1 MAAVQQWD
9 LSLLATLG
17 GALGD
22 ATRFAMFEHVMTS
35 SDPVSASETAAVFGL
50 HRTVARSHLEKLAE
64 AGLVTVGTRRNPRGG
79 RPAKVYSPTTTRL
92 DIQVPPRQYRSLSA
106 MLVRLVSKLNGGT
119 VALAE
124 EVGREC
130 GRQAA
135 ESLPGG
141 QFLRDGR
148 LNLGSIVAHLRE
160 TGCSPHATVRDDHTL
175 VVETKQLPLPRDR
188 PRAARRGLR
197 AVLGPALRAHRSR
210 SRGAPPDGRDRRRRH
225 GLRARV
231 RTAGLETPYPRL
243 LRSTSPARPAGP
255 RARAL
260 RSGRS

>member
-1 MAAVQQWD
+1 
-9 LSLLATLG
+9 
-17 GALGD
+17 
-22 ATRFAMFEHVMTS
+22 MFEHVMTS

-79 RPAKVYSPTTTRL
+79 RPAKVYSPVNTRL

-175 VVETKQLPLPRDR
+175 VVETNNCLYLEIARER
-188 PRAARRGLR
+188 PAVVCGLCSGLLCGLIG
-197 AVLGPALRAHRSR
+197 VDPGAHRQT
-210 SRGAPPDGRDRRRRH
+210 AAIVDGDSACAH
-225 GLRARV
+225 
-231 RTAGLETPYPRL
+231 EF
-243 LRSTSPARPAGP
+243 
-255 RARAL
+255 AL
-260 RSGRS
+260 PV

>member
-1 MAAVQQWD
+1 MAVVQQGD

-175 VVETKQLPLPRDR
+175 VVETNNCLYLEIARER
-188 PRAARRGLR
+188 PAVVCGLCSGLLCGLIG
-197 AVLGPALRAHRSR
+197 VDPGAHRQT
-210 SRGAPPDGRDRRRRH
+210 AAIVDGD
-225 GLRARV
+225 
-231 RTAGLETPYPRL
+231 TACAHEF
-243 LRSTSPARPAGP
+243 
-255 RARAL
+255 AL
-260 RSGRS
+260 PV